1 MTITTGGVITTIL
14 AVWLSWQLIEISFLS
29 LKAWDASGLL
39 PAAILGFSLFLL
51 LS

>member
-1 MTITTGGVITTIL
+1 MTITAGGVITTVF
-14 AVWLSWQLIEISFLS
+14 AVWLSWQLIEVIFLS

-39 PAAILGFSLFLL
+39 PAAIFAFSLFLL